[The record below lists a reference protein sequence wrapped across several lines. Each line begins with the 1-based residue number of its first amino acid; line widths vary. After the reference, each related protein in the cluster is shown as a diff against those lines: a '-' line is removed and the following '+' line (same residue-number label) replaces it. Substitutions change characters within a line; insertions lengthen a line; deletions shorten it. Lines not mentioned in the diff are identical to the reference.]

1 MVCINL
7 KGEDIMIFGLI
18 KLVIVLC
25 FFYCLLRYLK
35 RKHPDSEFIEFFEF
49 VVGLLEGLVA
59 VGSIALMI
67 LLVLGLL
74 FLL

>member
-1 MVCINL
+1 
-7 KGEDIMIFGLI
+7 MIIGII
-18 KLVIVLC
+18 KLVVVLC

>member
-1 MVCINL
+1 
-7 KGEDIMIFGLI
+7 MIFGLI

>member
-1 MVCINL
+1 
-7 KGEDIMIFGLI
+7 MIFGLI
-18 KLVIVLC
+18 KVVIVLC

-49 VVGLLEGLVA
+49 VVGFLEGFLA
-59 VGSIALMI
+59 VGCIAVMI
-67 LLVLGLL
+67 LVVLGLL

>member
-1 MVCINL
+1 
-7 KGEDIMIFGLI
+7 MIFGLI
-18 KLVIVLC
+18 KLVVVLC